1 MNDQGPTEIEVTI
14 KVKLSLPAEW
24 PTPEPLAGSRG
35 FREPLAKYLA
45 DRCYEIADKWRPRT
59 SIWEGDWQRN
69 IVGEV
74 TDVELDAGNWGYEV
88 WTPESD
94 TRLRIEMVVVPR

>member
-1 MNDQGPTEIEVTI
+1 MSEEQEVEVTI

-24 PTPEPLAGSRG
+24 PKPEPDAGTRG

-45 DRCYEIADKWRPRT
+45 DRCYEIADRWKPRT
-59 SIWEGDWQRN
+59 SFWEGDWKRHLE
-69 IVGEV
+69 GEV

-94 TRLRIEMVVVPR
+94 GRLFIEMVMVPK